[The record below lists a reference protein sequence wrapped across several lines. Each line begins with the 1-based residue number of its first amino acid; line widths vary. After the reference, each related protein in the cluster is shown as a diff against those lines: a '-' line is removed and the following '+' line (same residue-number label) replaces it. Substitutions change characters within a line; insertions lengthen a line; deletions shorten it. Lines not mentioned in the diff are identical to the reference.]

1 MHLIALFSINQIENL
16 ESILERLKPNRR
28 IQKAI
33 TGISQWACVEQEIE
47 SGRIETPADFFHK
60 VRTIS
65 DDTILYATLTHHN
78 EDIRRR
84 CDSYYRHHRH
94 QRLSINGEAL
104 RELEIPEGPVYR
116 LILNE
121 VLSMRINGTIKN
133 VEEERFAA
141 RDIWLR
147 RNIDKI

>member
-1 MHLIALFSINQIENL
+1 MCI
-16 ESILERLKPNRR
+16 RDR
-28 IQKAI
+28 
-33 TGISQWACVEQEIE
+33 
-47 SGRIETPADFFHK
+47 